1 MAPNDEPLP
10 RIPNVEE
17 SMADKESTSK
27 PAVKETLKI
36 DGALLSKLA
45 EYGGRMIQT
54 DGRPTVE
61 MTNPNNDRKRLFQF
75 RRSAEGIERRTLQ
88 FDGEPMSDGSPWE
101 PCDLTAMLAV
111 RGNFH
116 PILDPLGFG
125 NTLGSE
131 P

>member
-1 MAPNDEPLP
+1 M
-10 RIPNVEE
+10 
-17 SMADKESTSK
+17 DKQESTSK
-27 PAVKETLKI
+27 SAVKETPRT

-54 DGRPTVE
+54 DGRPTIE
-61 MTNPNNDRKRLFQF
+61 MTNPNNNRKRLFQF
-75 RRSAEGIERRTLQ
+75 RRSAEGIERRILQ
-88 FDGEPMSDGSPWE
+88 SDGEPMLDGSPWE
-101 PCDLTAMLAV
+101 PCDLLAMRAV

>member
-1 MAPNDEPLP
+1 
-10 RIPNVEE
+10 
-17 SMADKESTSK
+17 
-27 PAVKETLKI
+27 
-36 DGALLSKLA
+36 
-45 EYGGRMIQT
+45 MIQT

-61 MTNPNNDRKRLFQF
+61 MKNPNNNRKRLFQF
-75 RRSAEGIERRTLQ
+75 RRSAEGIERRILQ
-88 FDGEPMSDGSPWE
+88 SDGEPMLDRSPWE
-101 PCDLTAMLAV
+101 PCDLLAMRVV